1 MLNRQYHIGLSISL
15 FFVIYSY
22 ELVSPIILELEPI
35 ENTKLTTL
43 ERASLFI
50 TKIKKILDLY

>member
-22 ELVSPIILELEPI
+22 ELVSPIVLESESI
-35 ENTKLTTL
+35 ENTKLITL

-50 TKIKKILDLY
+50 AKMKKILDLY